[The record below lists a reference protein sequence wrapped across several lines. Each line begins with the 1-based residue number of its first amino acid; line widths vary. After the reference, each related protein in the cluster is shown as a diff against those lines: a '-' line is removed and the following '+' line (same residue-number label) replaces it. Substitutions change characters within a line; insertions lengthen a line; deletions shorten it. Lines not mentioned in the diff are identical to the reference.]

1 MSYRTAVVSALSIAS
16 AALAGPSV
24 FHNIQDNGYFTPFN
38 SSTSSSI
45 RYGDSGWFGSG
56 ADAPVGLE
64 AITLGLVVTNSSYL
78 ENQGAMKF
86 TASTV
91 AEQNAGRWMVMDA
104 GDVDGDGD
112 PDVVLGSFVRGPT
125 TVPVSPAMRESW
137 RTNGAALLLLE
148 NVRR

>member
-1 MSYRTAVVSALSIAS
+1 MNYCT
-16 AALAGPSV
+16 
-24 FHNIQDNGYFTPFN
+24 
-38 SSTSSSI
+38 
-45 RYGDSGWFGSG
+45 
-56 ADAPVGLE
+56 
-64 AITLGLVVTNSSYL
+64 
-78 ENQGAMKF
+78 
-86 TASTV
+86 STV
-91 AEQNAGRWMVMDA
+91 AGQNAGRWMVMDA